1 VIPVAIAVLLAQPP
15 GCSGKGASLAAAA
28 RTHADNLELTAAAES
43 FDAAVSA
50 GCVSA
55 QLPAIYVRALI
66 AARDAYRLGGSAE
79 SLEPVKRALD
89 RIDSMTPL
97 PPEGDVVRF
106 VLRAAMAAAQSERD
120 ELALLIDHAVDLEA
134 TQHAAGLGAA
144 PIVTAHEAAGD
155 LWLQVYRDDDARRAY
170 VRAAERIGLTRR
182 VRLGLA
188 RTAVRMSDTPTACEQ
203 YRMLLSS
210 WPSARQD
217 VPEVSEA
224 RAFLQTPPCRSSQK
238 TR

>member
-66 AARDAYRLGGSAE
+66 AARDAYRFGGSAE
-79 SLEPVKRALD
+79 SLEPVKRALE
-89 RIDSMTPL
+89 RIDSMAPL
-97 PPEGDVVRF
+97 PEGDVVRF

-134 TQHAAGLGAA
+134 KLQAAGLGAA

-224 RAFLQTPPCRSSQK
+224 RAFLQTPLCRSSQ